1 MFGFVRTGVDYGPL
15 CVNLSQLRSYGS
27 ALAAVAVVLTT
38 RVTGDLRLL
47 RILVIDQPCDGGGF
61 RVAAANRLRPSRIPP
76 SAECTGGAV
85 SSVRAQSR
93 RQEPLSEAPENTS
106 IARGPTSTGR
116 PPAHTMKSGDKTQ
129 STSYCIADGRT
140 DPMPYAATATQTP
153 RQ

>member
-1 MFGFVRTGVDYGPL
+1 M
-15 CVNLSQLRSYGS
+15 NLSQLRSYGS

-61 RVAAANRLRPSRIPP
+61 ELLRRIGCGRPG
-76 SAECTGGAV
+76 SGRRRECTGGAI

-153 RQ
+153 RHAEDKPSERNCDNDR